1 MQSNIAEALSLRF
14 PPLAINYTWEPPADA
29 AELHPLCSMLL
40 LARAAKGET
49 VAITKGHAGAT
60 ARWKDSASGAHALR
74 ISRVAAN
81 VFCASFPSA
90 TRAGSRAA
98 P

>member
-1 MQSNIAEALSLRF
+1 MQSNIAQALSLRF

-49 VAITKGHAGAT
+49 VAITKGTCGCHGALEGFVAERRTEST
-60 ARWKDSASGAHALR
+60 ARWNIRQNLAEAR
-74 ISRVAAN
+74 
-81 VFCASFPSA
+81 
-90 TRAGSRAA
+90 RAYD
-98 P
+98 PY